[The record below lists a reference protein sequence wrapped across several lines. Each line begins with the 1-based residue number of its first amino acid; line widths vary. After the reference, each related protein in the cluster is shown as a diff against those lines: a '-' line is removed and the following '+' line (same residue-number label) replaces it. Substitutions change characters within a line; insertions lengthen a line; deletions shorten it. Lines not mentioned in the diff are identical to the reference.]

1 MAATVAGALKAWL
14 ESQNLG
20 VPVFRR
26 HAPPRDPNNLS
37 APYPL
42 PYITIAE
49 GIAAVIQ
56 GHEDGG
62 RAAGGISPVAEELQ
76 VDLWMYEEDP
86 TSSGSGKLENYSLT
100 YALAAALDGA
110 PLGTFGTPAKR
121 IYGCVLKDGPREL
134 ADAADPNLI
143 RKLYAVEIHRET

>member
-1 MAATVAGALKAWL
+1 MAATVGGALKAWL
-14 ESQNLG
+14 ESQSLN

-26 HAPPRDPNNLS
+26 HAPPRDPNNTG

-42 PYITIAE
+42 PYITITE
-49 GIAAVIQ
+49 GIAAVIE

-62 RAAGGISPVAEELQ
+62 RALGGISPLAEQVQ

-86 TSSGSGKLENYSLT
+86 TSSGTGKVESYSLP

-134 ADAADPNLI
+134 GDSSDPNLI
-143 RKLYAVEIHRET
+143 RKMYAVEIRRET